1 LDRLPLTL
9 TLCDFSRHLQPFR
22 QSFRTLDTYLLRLQT
37 EGEARAL
44 IGGSMTA
51 VLPGDLLMY
60 RPGDAYDLQ
69 IEAPGPDS
77 RYGPSADYYFMATGP
92 WLDEWWRMRERPP
105 RIRIADDG
113 KIDSVWQQLMLER
126 RRLDGG
132 SPAILAALLQA
143 LCLLLDRAIAEA
155 PAAKSGATALQ
166 ALKIKHF
173 VEANATGSFTL
184 DEAAAHAG
192 ISKTRA
198 VHLFKQQIGC
208 SIMQYAQQVRLAM
221 ALRLMDNSQ
230 LTLEQIADESGFG
243 TYTYFHRVFRDR
255 YGLSPGTYRK
265 REY

>member
-1 LDRLPLTL
+1 MDKDPVTL

-22 QSFRTLDTYLLRLQT
+22 QSFRSLDTYLLRLQT

-44 IGGSMTA
+44 IGGAMA
-51 VLPGDLLMY
+51 AILPGDLLLY

-69 IEAPGPDS
+69 IEAPAADS
-77 RYGPSADYYFMATGP
+77 RYGPSADYYVMATGP
-92 WLDEWWRMRERPP
+92 WLDEWWRMRERPS

-132 SPAILAALLQA
+132 SRAILAALLQA
-143 LCLLLDRAIAEA
+143 LCLLLDRAITEA
-155 PAAKSGATALQ
+155 PAAAKSGATALQ

-173 VEANATGSFTL
+173 VEANATASFTL

-243 TYTYFHRVFRDR
+243 TYTYFHRVFRER
-255 YGLSPGTYRK
+255 YGLSPGSYRK
-265 REY
+265 RE